1 MAIKFEIHEVL
12 EPKYNSELL
21 SEEEIIRS
29 AENVKRANAKLKK
42 AMKRIAR
49 KEAEVWI
56 KARYMIRR

>member
-1 MAIKFEIHEVL
+1 MAIKFEIHEVP